1 MKKKL
6 LGLLFVTL
14 FFALHLGLM
23 LFSKFMSIAL
33 RSKEILLFI
42 TLFVR
47 YLVLIYLCYKSYLI
61 FCSWFTRLRFTVGF
75 VFVLHSGWQALAYST
90 SLQWV
95 VVYSLIRCSLF
106 FFLSWIRNPG
116 KSDCSMFFDQYVAEL
131 HWKDRSSTN
140 CCKYKKVLDKC

>member
-23 LFSKFMSIAL
+23 LFSKFMSIAF
-33 RSKEILLFI
+33 RSKEVVLFI

-61 FCSWFTRLRFTVGF
+61 FCSWFHPPKVHRRFCVCTTQWLTSSSIVDQF
-75 VFVLHSGWQALAYST
+75 VSRST
-90 SLQWV
+90 L
-95 VVYSLIRCSLF
+95 
-106 FFLSWIRNPG
+106 
-116 KSDCSMFFDQYVAEL
+116 
-131 HWKDRSSTN
+131 
-140 CCKYKKVLDKC
+140 